1 MSSALRLTFF
11 NNADFMASRSLIGD
25 DAGFNVPTKLMGQ
38 HLVLRNI
45 ATLDNVYNIK
55 SIEIPSEICFLNKLI
70 RQYFPNID
78 ITVIKTKQVFQK
90 PINHNLQSQNA
101 TLRNSFLTSLE
112 QESNSSI
119 MIPINSILH
128 INTEGEVV
136 TDEIDYPWDFLKSMQ
151 KILNEKVTSTEIS
164 SGAKISKT
172 SVIEGPC
179 IIEEGAVLD
188 DFCKIKGPVYIGKN
202 SFIGMGSLVRNSILE
217 HNTKIGFNCEI
228 GKSYFAGNDKVS
240 HHNVILDS
248 IVGQNVWFGGYS
260 GTANVLLDRK
270 NIRYKINDNLVDT
283 GTDHFGSVIEDN
295 CCIGASVIILPGRKI
310 PPNTQIQAGTII
322 KS

>member
-1 MSSALRLTFF
+1 MRLTFF
-11 NNADFMASRSLIGD
+11 NNTDYKASRSLIGD
-25 DAGFNVPTKLMGQ
+25 DTGFNIPTKLMGQ

-55 SIEIPSEICFLNKLI
+55 SIEIPSEIYFLNNII
-70 RQYFPNID
+70 RQYFPNIN
-78 ITVIKTKQVFQK
+78 ITVIKTKPVFQK

-101 TLRNSFLTSLE
+101 SLRNSFLTSLK

-119 MIPINSILH
+119 TIPINSILR
-128 INTEGEVV
+128 INEEGEVV
-136 TDEIDYPWDFLKSMQ
+136 IDEIDYPWDFLKSMQ
-151 KILNEKVTSTEIS
+151 KILNENVTSSEIS
-164 SGAKISKT
+164 SGAKISRT

-188 DFCKIKGPVYIGKN
+188 DFCKLKGPVYIGKN

-228 GKSYFAGNDKVS
+228 GKSYFAGNGKVS

-248 IVGQNVWFGGYS
+248 IVGQNVWFGG
-260 GTANVLLDRK
+260 
-270 NIRYKINDNLVDT
+270 
-283 GTDHFGSVIEDN
+283 
-295 CCIGASVIILPGRKI
+295 ILALP
-310 PPNTQIQAGTII
+310 TFY
-322 KS
+322 